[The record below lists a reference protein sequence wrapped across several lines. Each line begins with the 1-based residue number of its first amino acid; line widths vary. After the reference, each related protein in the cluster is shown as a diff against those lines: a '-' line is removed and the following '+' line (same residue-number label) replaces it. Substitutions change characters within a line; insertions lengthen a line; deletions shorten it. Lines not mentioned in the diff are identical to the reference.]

1 MPKSKSLPLLLANL
15 LFFKEWLKQFAP
27 VALYKRATVSDSL
40 RLLMTKEWWEQF
52 AQVAHDKRATGAICE
67 SLFRSF
73 AHKKR
78 VNRLKNRWANSQPW
92 FYTGNFFKKLSFDTM
107 REFVYTVRKEMK
119 CSRDSGIQQEKV
131 CENRKSMKY
140 CNSCSMTNYTCGTL
154 LAMRMLA
161 KAKARLLTWTSR
173 STSITK
179 PNSLTSQ
186 QQKYLIIKVWNSCL
200 THCRKSE
207 VGYFRIFLKINLPRI
222 HEKASFL

>member
-140 CNSCSMTNYTCGTL
+140 CNSCIVWRTIPVGPCWPCGCWRRRRRGCSPGPP
-154 LAMRMLA
+154 AA
-161 KAKARLLTWTSR
+161 PPS
-173 STSITK
+173 
-179 PNSLTSQ
+179 PNQIVSPHNN
-186 QQKYLIIKVWNSCL
+186 KNI
-200 THCRKSE
+200 
-207 VGYFRIFLKINLPRI
+207 
-222 HEKASFL
+222 